1 MLLTIEVLFLR
12 PFQCPFVRKPG
23 QEVFGESLGR
33 SSQWLSCP
41 RQGTAGSEIPLKQLE
56 PKATTNEYLEAPKER
71 SNRPLLRS
79 IANDGDAPKERTRRG
94 QWYVLHDRLTE
105 FQFRPG
111 PPRPLLRSIAN
122 DGDAPKERSN
132 RPLLRSLS
140 GAAERLLR
148 VFRLVLL
155 SWISSST
162 SSWLLQGRR
171 CANICIY
178 HTKMRLPSAQA
189 GSARCVRHCCLSKTK
204 TSKRAGR
211 SSLSRFCQDWRSEVS
226 RSS

>member
-1 MLLTIEVLFLR
+1 MA
-12 PFQCPFVRKPG
+12 G
-23 QEVFGESLGR
+23 AANG
-33 SSQWLSCP
+33 P
-41 RQGTAGSEIPLKQLE
+41 RGTAGSEIPLKQLE

-79 IANDGDAPKERTRRG
+79 IANDGNAPKERT
-94 QWYVLHDRLTE
+94 
-105 FQFRPG
+105 
-111 PPRPLLRSIAN
+111 
-122 DGDAPKERSN
+122 N

-171 CANICIY
+171 CANICY

-189 GSARCVRHCCLSKTK
+189 GSACCVRHCCLSKTK

-211 SSLSRFCQDWRSEVS
+211 SSLSRFCQDWRSELS

>member
-1 MLLTIEVLFLR
+1 MARFASHRDEVLLTIEVLFLR
-12 PFQCPFVRKPG
+12 PFQCPFVREPG

-105 FQFRPG
+105 FQFRPLRVLSLG
-111 PPRPLLRSIAN
+111 ASPTTAMLLRRGQIA
-122 DGDAPKERSN
+122 
-132 RPLLRSLS
+132 LSL
-140 GAAERLLR
+140 GAC
-148 VFRLVLL
+148 
-155 SWISSST
+155 
-162 SSWLLQGRR
+162 QGQRR
-171 CANICIY
+171 
-178 HTKMRLPSAQA
+178 
-189 GSARCVRHCCLSKTK
+189 GS
-204 TSKRAGR
+204 
-211 SSLSRFCQDWRSEVS
+211 
-226 RSS
+226 

>member
-33 SSQWLSCP
+33 SSQWLLSEA
-41 RQGTAGSEIPLKQLE
+41 GTAGSEIPLKQLE

-79 IANDGDAPKERTRRG
+79 IANDGDAPKERTRRE

-105 FQFRPG
+105 FQFRPLRVLSLG
-111 PPRPLLRSIAN
+111 ASPTTAMLLRRGQIA
-122 DGDAPKERSN
+122 
-132 RPLLRSLS
+132 LLRSLS

-171 CANICIY
+171 CANICY

-189 GSARCVRHCCLSKTK
+189 GSACCVRHCCLSKTK

-211 SSLSRFCQDWRSEVS
+211 SSLSRFCQDWRSELS

>member
-1 MLLTIEVLFLR
+1 MSIRPKAWARSFWREPWPEQPMALVSEAGNGRVRNTTI
-12 PFQCPFVRKPG
+12 
-23 QEVFGESLGR
+23 
-33 SSQWLSCP
+33 
-41 RQGTAGSEIPLKQLE
+41 KQLE
-56 PKATTNEYLEAPKER
+56 PKATTNEYLE
-71 SNRPLLRS
+71 
-79 IANDGDAPKERTRRG
+79 
-94 QWYVLHDRLTE
+94 
-105 FQFRPG
+105 
-111 PPRPLLRSIAN
+111 
-122 DGDAPKERSN
+122 APKERSN

-162 SSWLLQGRR
+162 SSWLLQGRL
-171 CANICIY
+171 CANICY

-189 GSARCVRHCCLSKTK
+189 GSACCVRHCCLSKTK

-211 SSLSRFCQDWRSEVS
+211 SSLSRFCQDWRSELS

>member
-1 MLLTIEVLFLR
+1 MVLR
-12 PFQCPFVRKPG
+12 PP
-23 QEVFGESLGR
+23 
-33 SSQWLSCP
+33 
-41 RQGTAGSEIPLKQLE
+41 
-56 PKATTNEYLEAPKER
+56 
-71 SNRPLLRS
+71 
-79 IANDGDAPKERTRRG
+79 
-94 QWYVLHDRLTE
+94 
-105 FQFRPG
+105 
-111 PPRPLLRSIAN
+111 LRSIAN

-171 CANICIY
+171 CANSCH

-189 GSARCVRHCCLSKTK
+189 GSACCVRHCCVSKTK
-204 TSKRAGR
+204 TCKRAGR
-211 SSLSRFCQDWRSEVS
+211 SSLSRFCQDWRSELS
-226 RSS
+226 RSSWCSTCQSPHEIPQCEDYHPHGLRALPRKKIKPGAHVQVNPCLAHLHEKCHELVSMKKLLLGIVGETAFNALHSQRQPCDNATVWGCI

>member
-79 IANDGDAPKERTRRG
+79 
-94 QWYVLHDRLTE
+94 
-105 FQFRPG
+105 
-111 PPRPLLRSIAN
+111 
-122 DGDAPKERSN
+122 
-132 RPLLRSLS
+132 LS

-171 CANICIY
+171 CANICY

-189 GSARCVRHCCLSKTK
+189 GSACCVRHCCLSKTK

-211 SSLSRFCQDWRSEVS
+211 SSLSRFCQDCDPNSAGAADVRLAKVHMKFPSAKINIHTAFVHCHKKIKPGAHVQVNPCLAHLHEK
-226 RSS
+226 

>member
-79 IANDGDAPKERTRRG
+79 
-94 QWYVLHDRLTE
+94 
-105 FQFRPG
+105 
-111 PPRPLLRSIAN
+111 
-122 DGDAPKERSN
+122 
-132 RPLLRSLS
+132 LS

-171 CANICIY
+171 CANICY

-189 GSARCVRHCCLSKTK
+189 GSACCVRHCCLSKTK

-211 SSLSRFCQDWRSEVS
+211 SSLSRFCQDCDPNSAGAADVRLAKVYMKFPSAKINIHTAFVHCHKKNQT
-226 RSS
+226 RCP

>member
-23 QEVFGESLGR
+23 QEVFGEPWPEQPMAPVSEAGNGR
-33 SSQWLSCP
+33 V
-41 RQGTAGSEIPLKQLE
+41 RNTTIKQLE

-94 QWYVLHDRLTE
+94 QWYCVL
-105 FQFRPG
+105 
-111 PPRPLLRSIAN
+111 PL
-122 DGDAPKERSN
+122 GAPKERSN

-171 CANICIY
+171 CANICY

-189 GSARCVRHCCLSKTK
+189 GSACCVRHCCLSKTK

-211 SSLSRFCQDWRSEVS
+211 SSLSRFCQDWRSELS